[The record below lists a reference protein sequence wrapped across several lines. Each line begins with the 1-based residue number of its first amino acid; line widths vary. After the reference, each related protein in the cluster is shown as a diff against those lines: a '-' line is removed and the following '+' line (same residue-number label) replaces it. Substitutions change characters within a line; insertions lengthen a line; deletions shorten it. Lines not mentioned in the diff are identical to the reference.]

1 MDTLY
6 NRNPDRHSSRKLE
19 QGYSHKFQKFQDLMQ
34 FKIKVVLMVSSIYDL
49 YIFEEDGRLYEMIR
63 TEYQDLEL
71 SQSPE
76 IIRVSS
82 ANDAYKI
89 LKNRGNIDLVITT
102 LHIEDS
108 TPVRF
113 AEHVKK
119 LYPDLPIVML
129 SFDSRELHTLIIK
142 KDISVFDKAFI
153 WNGDFRLLIG
163 IIKYLEDKI
172 NVTRD
177 TQILGVQSIIVI
189 EDNIGRYSSFLP
201 TLYTEIIRQ
210 SKMLIS
216 EGINIS
222 HIFLR
227 MRARPKI
234 LLCTTYNEA
243 VEYLNKFS
251 ENILGVISDV
261 EFPKDGKPDKKAG
274 IKFAIEVRKKFSDIP
289 ILLQSSDV
297 SNKQDADKIGVS
309 FIEKD
314 SPTVKDDIKKF
325 MLNNF
330 GFGDFVFR
338 TPDNIEIGRASNL
351 ISLEEMLKTVPVS
364 SIKYHGEKNHFSN
377 WLKARTE
384 FWLADKLRPHKVTE
398 FETAEK
404 IREHVLYEL
413 KNYRKSIQKGVVQD
427 FNPGT
432 FDPSYSFAKIGS
444 GSLGGK
450 ARGLS
455 FLNYLINNYGIG
467 DKFKDVIIDVP
478 PGVVI
483 GTDVFDRF
491 LDSNNLRAF
500 AFKENNDYELRKKF
514 LKAKNFPEEIIKSL
528 REFLELIRVPLS
540 VRSSSLLEDSQYH
553 PFAGV
558 YDTYMIPNNE
568 KNILE
573 RLDSL
578 LNTIKLVFASTFYKN
593 SKEYFKMTSQRI
605 EEEKMAVIIQKIVG
619 SQYGNR
625 FYPDISG
632 VAKTY
637 NFYPIYPQKTN
648 DGIVSVALGLGKT
661 IVDGG
666 NTIKFSPKYPEH
678 LIQFYSTKSFF
689 QNNQLNFFA
698 LDLDTKPEDVKE
710 REFMQ
715 DEFTKNYPLL
725 DAEKD
730 GTLDLLGSTY
740 SPQNDMIYDGISR
753 EGIRMVTFA
762 PILKYKTFPLPDIVD
777 SLLSLGSKGMGSP
790 VEIEFAINLKG
801 KTKEFGVLQ
810 MRPLVVSEDTE
821 NINIHKYAK
830 PHILCKSDE
839 VLGNGIIDD
848 ISDII
853 YVDYETFD
861 RSKTLEISQ
870 EVGNINS
877 ELVKKGRHYLLIG
890 FGRWGTLDPWLGI
903 PVNWAQISGAKA
915 IIEADMIDLK
925 VEPSQGSHF
934 FQNLT
939 SFSISYFTVKDN
951 AKHSFLDLD
960 WLKLQKNTYSS
971 RYVKHINL
979 PEPVCVIVDS
989 HKKLGVVLKP
999 GER

>member
-1 MDTLY
+1 MDILY
-6 NRNPDRHSSRKLE
+6 NQKSEERSSKNLE
-19 QGYSHKFQKFQDLMQ
+19 QGYSHKFQRFQDLMQ
-34 FKIKVVLMVSSIYDL
+34 FQIKVILMVSSIYDL

-63 TEYQDLEL
+63 NEYQNLEL

-82 ANDAYKI
+82 VKDANKV
-89 LKNRGNIDLVITT
+89 LKSRRNIDLVITT

-113 AEHVKK
+113 AEHLKK
-119 LYPDLPIVML
+119 SHPGLPIVML

-142 KDISVFDKAFI
+142 KDISVFDSVFI

-172 NVTRD
+172 NVERD

-201 TLYTEIIRQ
+201 TLYTQVIKQ
-210 SKMLIS
+210 SKVLIS

-222 HIFLR
+222 HRFLR

-234 LLCTTYNEA
+234 LLCTNYNEA
-243 VEYLNKFS
+243 IEYFEKFS

-274 IKFAIEVRKKFSDIP
+274 IKFAKEVRKKFSDVP
-289 ILLQSSDV
+289 ILLQSSDK
-297 SNKQDADKIGVS
+297 SNKNDADKIGVS

-314 SPTVKDDIKKF
+314 SPTIKAELKKF

-338 TPDNIEIGRASNL
+338 TPDNKEIGRADNL
-351 ISLEEMLKTVPVS
+351 ISFEELLKTVPAS
-364 SIKYHGEKNHFSN
+364 SIKFHGEKNHFSN

-404 IREHVLYEL
+404 IRDHVLYEL
-413 KNYRKSIQKGVVQD
+413 KNYRKSIQKGAVQD
-427 FNPGT
+427 FNQET
-432 FDPSYSFAKIGS
+432 FDQSYSFARIGG

-467 DKFKDVIIDVP
+467 DKFKDVVIDVP

-483 GTDVFDRF
+483 GTDVFDMF
-491 LDSNNLRAF
+491 LDLNNLRAF
-500 AFKENNDYELRKKF
+500 AFKVENDYELRKKF
-514 LKAKNFPEEIIKSL
+514 LKAKIFPEEIIKSL
-528 REFLELIRVPLS
+528 REFLELIREPLS

-568 KNILE
+568 PNILE

-593 SKEYFKMTSQRI
+593 SKQYFNMTSHRI

-619 SQYGNR
+619 SQYGSR

-637 NFYPIYPQKTN
+637 NFYPVYPQKTN

-666 NTIKFSPKYPEH
+666 NSIKFSPKYPEH

-698 LDLDTKPEDVKE
+698 LDLETEPEDIKE
-710 REFMQ
+710 REFLQ
-715 DEFTKNYPLL
+715 DEFTKKYPLT

-740 SPQNDMIYDGISR
+740 SHQNDMIYDGISR

-762 PILKYKTFPLPDIVD
+762 PILKYKTFPLPAIID
-777 SLLSLGSKGMGSP
+777 SLLALGSKGMGSP
-790 VEIEFAINLKG
+790 VEIEFAVNLKG
-801 KTKEFGVLQ
+801 KIKEFGVLQ
-810 MRPLVVSEDTE
+810 MRPLVVNEDTE
-821 NINIHKYAK
+821 NINIHNYSKTQ
-830 PHILCKSDE
+830 ILCKSDE
-839 VLGNGIIDD
+839 VLGYGIIDD
-848 ISDII
+848 ICDIV

-870 EVGNINS
+870 EVGHFNS
-877 ELVKKGRHYLLIG
+877 ELVGKGRHYLLVG

-903 PVNWAQISGAKA
+903 PVNWTQISGAKA
-915 IIEADMIDLK
+915 IVEADMIDLK

-951 AKHSFLDLD
+951 SKHSFLNLD
-960 WLKLQKNTYSS
+960 WLKLQKNTHSG
-971 RYVKHINL
+971 RFVRHIHL
-979 PEPVCVIVDS
+979 QKPVQVIVDA
-989 HKKLGVVLKP
+989 HKKLGVILKP
-999 GER
+999 EE